1 MHAICSACCILTG
14 VVQLGAFVC
23 LACKNDNP
31 EYFRTD
37 LAAGDII
44 CMGKDG
50 KGTCGVVFQD
60 HYLNETSAFR
70 KFEGE
75 EDKNHNG
82 PAFNKLFSTSQN
94 LRTAI
99 QGGRGTDML
108 RRTADYV
115 EMNLSQF
122 GKDERRTRI
131 GYKDQQKKDAFAGLM
146 P

>member
-1 MHAICSACCILTG
+1 
-14 VVQLGAFVC
+14 V
-23 LACKNDNP
+23 
-31 EYFRTD
+31 
-37 LAAGDII
+37 
-44 CMGKDG
+44 
-50 KGTCGVVFQD
+50 QD

-75 EDKNHNG
+75 EDKNHHG
-82 PAFNKLFSTSQN
+82 PAHNDLFSSSHN

-99 QGGRGTDML
+99 AGGRGTDTL

-131 GYKDQQKKDAFAGLM
+131 GYKDQQKKKAFDKMKHLSSSLNLHDTVLDKAQVMFSGYRNAMEHVHQFPAVIAACVISAWRGNM
-146 P
+146 PLH